1 MAQTNSLQPTLQHGT
16 AAVSAASLFA
26 RITVVLVILGQMAL
40 PLHAQQSPQSLPSLG
55 DPASAE
61 LSPSAER
68 KLGERTMRDIR
79 RDPDYISD
87 PVLNDY
93 LNRLAA
99 RLTENIARYAEGG
112 IAPAIEVFGVR
123 DRNINA
129 FALPGGFIG
138 MNTGLIAQANS
149 ESELASV
156 LAHEIG
162 HVTQR
167 HIARSITNQNQSNLM
182 AMAAVLLAI
191 IAANKSPDAAQ
202 AAAAFGQ
209 GAAIQQQLNF
219 SRDMERE
226 ADRIGLSMLQDGGL
240 SAPSMLQFFERLQNA
255 NRLNDSGALPY
266 LRTHPL
272 TTERIGDLRARVGNR
287 QPDPRVNVEFA
298 LISGRSR
305 VLSES
310 AVEGIRS
317 VRDSCKG
324 AKADTYAE
332 KLAARYCEAY
342 AAIKLRDWPAA
353 EQSQAALAKLLNEA
367 AQGAR
372 SLPEAQRAVALL
384 KVEFA
389 IAQERGTDALALLK
403 PLQQAEP
410 LSRPLAMLQAQAAL
424 VSPERDNLNA
434 ARQAMQSWVSVSR
447 LDGEAWALL
456 ARLHSSAG
464 EQAMALRANAEGH
477 MVQQQW
483 RAAVDMLEQ
492 ARKTPGTNY
501 FDASIIEARLR
512 EAKERLKEE
521 MEEVRQRRAS
531 TS

>member
-1 MAQTNSLQPTLQHGT
+1 MF
-16 AAVSAASLFA
+16 V
-26 RITVVLVILGQMAL
+26 RITLVWVMLGQLAL
-40 PLHAQQSPQSLPSLG
+40 PLHAQQGPLPLPSLG

-68 KLGERTMRDIR
+68 KLGERIMRDIR
-79 RDPDYISD
+79 RDPDYVSD
-87 PVLNDY
+87 PIVNDY

-138 MNTGLIAQANS
+138 MNTGLIAQAKS

-182 AMAAVLLAI
+182 AIAAVLLAI
-191 IAANKSPDAAQ
+191 IAANKNPDAAQ

-226 ADRIGLSMLQDGGL
+226 ADRIGLLMLQDGGFSTL
-240 SAPSMLQFFERLQNA
+240 SMLQFFERLQNA
-255 NRLNDSGALPY
+255 NRLNDNGALPY

-287 QPDPRVNVEFA
+287 QPDPRVYAEFA
-298 LISGRSR
+298 LISGRAR

-317 VRDSCKG
+317 ARDGCKG

-332 KLAARYCEAY
+332 KLAVRYCEAY

-389 IAQERGTDALALLK
+389 IAQERGADALALLK
-403 PLQQAEP
+403 PLQQAEL

-424 VSPERDNLNA
+424 VSPERDTLNA
-434 ARQAMQSWVSVSR
+434 ARQAMQSWVSISR

-456 ARLHSSAG
+456 ARLHASAG

-492 ARKTPGTNY
+492 ARKTPGNNY

-521 MEEVRQRRAS
+521 MEEARQKRAS